1 MTDKQYEAAVQKG
14 LKFYKIYFKGT
25 TLKKVLVPN
34 HTIENNWINRAWVN
48 DATPYDSY
56 DKTYFRYVTSDRV
69 ESEAMKL
76 VQYLRKES
84 EDEIRRQQKQ
94 LDKLSKIQEKLH
106 QNSSKCNT
114 QRSCS

>member
-1 MTDKQYEAAVQKG
+1 MTDKQYEAAVKKG

-25 TLKKVLVPN
+25 TLKKDLVPN
-34 HTIENNWINRAWVN
+34 HVLENNWINCGWVN
-48 DATPYDSY
+48 DATPYDSH

-76 VQYLRKES
+76 IQYLRKES

-94 LDKLSKIQEKLH
+94 LDRLSKIQEKLH
-106 QNSSKCNT
+106 QNSNKCNM